1 MNDLKPISHD
11 TRVAAPSRDAQAVKD
26 MELKKAVADFES
38 LLISQMLKAMRE
50 TVDKDSLFGGGRA
63 EEIYTSM
70 LDDELSRNIASSGG
84 IGLSDILLSQLSAS
98 HGMPEKAGVRPL
110 EQLDKIKNY
119 HDASSMPVSAPKAVQ
134 AVGDSSLA
142 GGIMKFLQPI
152 AGKISSYFGMRKD
165 PFTGEAQFHRGV
177 DIAAKEGTPI
187 YPAAPGKVIFSG
199 SKGGYGNLVEVRH
212 HDGTITKY
220 GHTSKNI
227 VKQGDTVNP
236 SRPIAYVGSTGRS
249 TGPHLHF
256 EVVKNGGSI
265 DPMSLMHG

>member
-1 MNDLKPISHD
+1 MNDIAPIRQD
-11 TRVAAPSRDAQAVKD
+11 TRLTAPARDAQAVKD

-38 LLISQMLKAMRE
+38 LLINQMLKAMRE

-84 IGLSDILLSQLSAS
+84 IGLSDILLSQLSA
-98 HGMPEKAGVRPL
+98 GQGLPAKLGVRPL
-110 EQLDKIKNY
+110 DGLEKIKNY
-119 HDASSMPVSAPKAVQ
+119 HDAGGAPSGVTNPVPAKD
-134 AVGDSSLA
+134 GGSLA
-142 GGIMKFLQPI
+142 GDIMKLLQPI
-152 AGKISSYFGMRKD
+152 AGKISSYFGIRKD

-187 YPAAPGKVIFSG
+187 YPAASGKVIFSG
-199 SKGGYGNLVEVRH
+199 TRGGYGNLVEIMH
-212 HDGTITKY
+212 QDGTVTKY
-220 GHTSKNI
+220 GHTLKNI

-236 SRPIAYVGSTGRS
+236 SQPIAYVGSTGRS

-256 EVVKNGGSI
+256 EVVKNGDSVN
-265 DPMSLMHG
+265 PMSLMHG